1 MNEAVLKAENL
12 KPDAI
17 SITPLQ
23 GKLLGTCLV
32 LFCLMIVLSI
42 ISFIIAIKRKNKKR
56 IIYQLI
62 LSVISLVGSF
72 YIVGYSI
79 NIFGMNS
86 DLYMG
91 LIILALGNI
100 LTLINIFKK

>member
-1 MNEAVLKAENL
+1 MHIRAVVSLMPGAS
-12 KPDAI
+12 I
-17 SITPLQ
+17 STLINSLLPL
-23 GKLLGTCLV
+23 
-32 LFCLMIVLSI
+32 
-42 ISFIIAIKRKNKKR
+42 KR

-100 LTLINIFKK
+100 LTLININKPKFITIP